1 MARTK
6 QATPIRRE
14 ASSEYFAHLDVQ
26 ARKASTPSNGVIKA
40 VKAVEGTGP
49 GALQLLI
56 AVAGIYASL

>member
-14 ASSEYFAHLDVQ
+14 ASSEYFTHNAMD
-26 ARKASTPSNGVIKA
+26 RKASTPSLGVIKA
-40 VKAVEGTGP
+40 AKALEGSGP

-56 AVAGIYASL
+56 AVGGIYASL